1 MISLRPANSAD
12 IGFIETLF
20 DLVRDAVPLA
30 QAVRDGRIRIVTDGT
45 ESVGFYMVLGLLG
58 NASLR

>member
-1 MISLRPANSAD
+1 MISLRPANWVD
-12 IGFIETLF
+12 IALIEAF

-30 QAVRDGRIRIVTDGT
+30 QAVGDGRIRIVTDGT
-45 ESVGFYMVLGLLG
+45 ESIGFFMVLGLLG

>member
-12 IGFIETLF
+12 IGFIETF
-20 DLVRDAVPLA
+20 DLVGDAVPLA
-30 QAVRDGRIRIVTDGT
+30 QAVGDGRIRIVTGGT
-45 ESVGFYMVLGLLG
+45 ESVGFFMVLGLLG